1 MEPTLIVLEP
11 ERTNKLLRWWSEPEA
26 AVLLECLEKVHSLS
40 LIKAAHLQ
48 SKSNADPD
56 NESFQHSV
64 NEQLKEA
71 FDFETTHRVLKSFF
85 PDGPFIARI
94 EL

>member
-1 MEPTLIVLEP
+1 MDPNIITLEP
-11 ERTNKLLRWWSEPEA
+11 ERVNKLLHWWGEPEA
-26 AVLLECLEKVHSLS
+26 VVLLDCLTKAHNLS
-40 LIKAAHLQ
+40 LVKAAHLQ
-48 SKSNADPD
+48 SKSNADPE

-71 FDFETTHRVLKSFF
+71 SDFETAFTVLKSFF
-85 PDGPFIARI
+85 PDGPFIQRI